1 MVCVSIL
8 YKKNSKVQGQ
18 SPQFPLITWNN
29 NLTHAQ
35 VHTTNSAYLKY
46 IIYEIKG
53 SDKN

>member
-1 MVCVSIL
+1 MVYVIIL
-8 YKKNSKVQGQ
+8 CTKKVQGQ
-18 SPQFPLITWNN
+18 SLLFPLITCNN

-35 VHTTNSAYLKY
+35 IHTTNSAYLRY